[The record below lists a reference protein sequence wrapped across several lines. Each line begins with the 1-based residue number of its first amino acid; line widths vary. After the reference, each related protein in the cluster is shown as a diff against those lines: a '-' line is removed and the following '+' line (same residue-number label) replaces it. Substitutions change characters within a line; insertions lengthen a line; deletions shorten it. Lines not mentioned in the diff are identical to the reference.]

1 MYSYTAVKPSFVSLS
16 ILPFPDCLIETCF
29 LSCQPLLQREGRC
42 LWRRDKKK
50 RRKDEKRGGK
60 RRKRGRKR
68 SGGRGR
74 EREREKKIEWGE
86 EGKGEI
92 KKEDRESRRDKEGE
106 RAIGSH
112 AADILVPLSSGP
124 GETTYMNCKTS
135 SDFMVTLE
143 SNEHNTLLSWHW
155 T

>member
-50 RRKDEKRGGK
+50 GEKTKREGGK
-60 RRKRGRKR
+60 GEKEEGREVEEEA
-68 SGGRGR
+68 

-124 GETTYMNCKTS
+124 GETTYMNSKTS